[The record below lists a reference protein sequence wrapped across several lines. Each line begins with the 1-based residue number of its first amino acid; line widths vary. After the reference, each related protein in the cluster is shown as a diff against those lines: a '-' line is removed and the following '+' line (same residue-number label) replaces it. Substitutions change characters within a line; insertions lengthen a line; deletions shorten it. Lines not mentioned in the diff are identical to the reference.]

1 MIHAAAPPPGPPRS
15 PRQRGRLAE
24 LALLFARLGFT
35 SFGGPAAHV
44 ALMEQEVVR
53 RRKWLDEAH
62 FMDMVSAVNFVPGP
76 NATELAI
83 HVGQLRAGTAGLVV
97 AGACFI
103 VPAMLISIPLAWA
116 YVAWGALPQAAPAL
130 RAIGAAIVAVV
141 AAATVRFG
149 RTAARSAFG
158 VTVAAGAAAASF
170 ALSRYGRI
178 QPEIPL
184 LLAAALLG
192 AARGAARRGGGGRG
206 ARTLA
211 LALPALFWGE
221 TGRMALI
228 LLKIGAT
235 LFGSGYVLI
244 SYLQS
249 ELVDRAGWLTQAQLV
264 DAIAVGQFTPGPL
277 LSSATFVGYLLGSL
291 RFGGGVA
298 GGVIAAVLATAAIF
312 FPSFLVVA
320 FFGPMLQKV
329 RSLGWARGALD
340 AMNAAVVGL
349 MATAA
354 VRLGV
359 SALLVPGT
367 PRADLLGVAL
377 FAASLLALR
386 ARVNST
392 WIVVAAGA
400 IGTALSLLR
409 P

>member
-1 MIHAAAPPPGPPRS
+1 MSDNAVSRPR
-15 PRQRGRLAE
+15 PRGRLAE
-24 LALLFARLGFT
+24 LALLFTRLGFT
-35 SFGGPAAHV
+35 SFGGPAAHI

-53 RRKWLDEAH
+53 RRKWVDEAH
-62 FMDMVSAVNFVPGP
+62 FMDMVSAVNFIPGP

-83 HVGQLRAGTAGLVV
+83 HIGQLRAGTPGLVV

-116 YVAWGALPQAAPAL
+116 YVAWGELPQALPTL

-141 AAATVRFG
+141 VVATVRFG
-149 RTAARSAFG
+149 RTALRSPFG
-158 VTVAAGAAAASF
+158 IATASFAALAAF

-184 LLAAALLG
+184 LLIAALAG
-192 AARGAARRGGGGRG
+192 AARGAAPSRGRG
-206 ARTLA
+206 AKTLA
-211 LALPALFWGE
+211 IALPALFWGE
-221 TGRMALI
+221 AGRMTLS
-228 LLKIGAT
+228 LLRIGAT

-249 ELVDRAGWLTQAQLV
+249 EFVDRTGWLTQAQLV
-264 DAIAVGQFTPGPL
+264 DTIAVGQFTPGPL
-277 LSSATFVGYLLGSL
+277 LSSATFVGYLLGAL

-298 GGVIAAVLATAAIF
+298 GGVTAAVLATAAIF
-312 FPSFLVVA
+312 FPSFLLVA
-320 FFGPMLQKV
+320 VFGPLLQRL

-354 VRLGV
+354 VRLGAA
-359 SALLVPGT
+359 ALLAPGT
-367 PRADLLGVAL
+367 LRADLIGAAI

-386 ARVNST
+386 AKVNAT
-392 WIVVAAGA
+392 WLVIAAGA
-400 IGTALSLLR
+400 AGTALSLLR
-409 P
+409 V